1 MRKAQYNNILAV
13 LWVVAGMSCYA
24 IVNGLLK
31 QLGRQYDSQALMWPL
46 CLAVLAL
53 IAPWA
58 LRRRAAAIRTRKPW
72 LHALRALFN
81 TLSAI
86 GTLYALKHLTLGEIT
101 VYQLTTPIWLI
112 PLAMLFL
119 GEAVRPMRWL
129 GVLVGFAGVWL
140 VASPDVSQGVNL
152 AVFVALACAISD
164 ALLGVLLKQGQT
176 ETPLAIVWWTYA
188 GKATMFG
195 LLAGFTVP
203 DFTMTGWALL
213 GLTAMV
219 NVGCM
224 LCFVIGYRT
233 ADATIAE
240 TGSFAGLL
248 VGPMAGWLMFGETLG
263 PQFWLGSAVLAAG
276 ILIALFEPN
285 LKWTWRWRG
294 AVIAW
299 TRISR

>member
-1 MRKAQYNNILAV
+1 MNEKARPRGAPSPFRGRRCCYIDAIRPFNVFPGAPV
-13 LWVVAGMSCYA
+13 RAPAPPAGRAA
-24 IVNGLLK
+24 IVRLRPGLGFRMLF
-31 QLGRQYDSQALMWPL
+31 
-46 CLAVLAL
+46 VLIGVIL
-53 IAPWA
+53 IACNLLDIGPMAAWTWEFTGDAWKFA
-58 LRRRAAAIRTRKPW
+58 LP
-72 LHALRALFN
+72 
-81 TLSAI
+81 
-86 GTLYALKHLTLGEIT
+86 
-101 VYQLTTPIWLI
+101 
-112 PLAMLFL
+112 
-119 GEAVRPMRWL
+119 
-129 GVLVGFAGVWL
+129 FA
-140 VASPDVSQGVNL
+140 
-152 AVFVALACAISD
+152 
-164 ALLGVLLKQGQT
+164 
-176 ETPLAIVWWTYA
+176 LAIVWWTYA